1 MEKAEVE
8 KEAKQEQQKIMDK
21 QGQNEQT
28 SLPLSQMIV
37 ELIQ

>member
-1 MEKAEVE
+1 VE
-8 KEAKQEQQKIMDK
+8 KEAKQEQQKIMER

-28 SLPLSQMIV
+28 SLPLSRMIV

>member
-21 QGQNEQT
+21 QGQNEQ
-28 SLPLSQMIV
+28 MIV
-37 ELIQ
+37 ELIR